1 MRITTRL
8 SNDRYVDINID
19 VANRICTFISALPD
33 VTKKELQALAD
44 EYQYTIKLPFSKE
57 EFKPDKSD
65 ENLEINLDEINNWTT
80 FDVMSMILFTTNFII
95 TEK

>member
-8 SNDRYVDINID
+8 SNDRYVDIDIN
-19 VANRICTFISALPD
+19 VADRICTFISALPD
-33 VTKKELQALAD
+33 VTKEELQSLAD
-44 EYQYTIKLPFSKE
+44 EYQYTIKLPFSRE
-57 EFKPDKSD
+57 EFKPNKSN

-80 FDVMSMILFTTNFII
+80 FDVITMILFTTNFII